1 MSNTESTLVS
11 VLRVCLP
18 RCPVAPETRWVG
30 CLRAIKRISAP
41 QQNEPGAKLHC
52 VFSARSD
59 ARRVYG
65 YILHI
70 CSITSPE
77 EEIKQKWSW
86 AHSTHSCTIHR
97 NINKNP
103 KMAKVKRS
111 CFFFFF
117 FQIWFSRCKN
127 TCLFGKEPDEMS
139 HHCDFSS
146 TRVKIC
152 DTKTIILTNCAL
164 CRHCV
169 GCQNNC
175 NGIYFTFPHRA
186 ALWHVNTTEIYV
198 TDICWVES
206 TGHMNELLV

>member
-1 MSNTESTLVS
+1 MGRLSPSHKEDIGAAAEWARCQTTLCILCSLRRSQGLRLHPSHVQHHLAWRGNKAEMKLSTFHTQLHNS
-11 VLRVCLP
+11 S
-18 RCPVAPETRWVG
+18 
-30 CLRAIKRISAP
+30 KY
-41 QQNEPGAKLHC
+41 QQKSQNGQSQKKL
-52 VFSARSD
+52 
-59 ARRVYG
+59 
-65 YILHI
+65 L
-70 CSITSPE
+70 
-77 EEIKQKWSW
+77 
-86 AHSTHSCTIHR
+86 
-97 NINKNP
+97 
-103 KMAKVKRS
+103 
-111 CFFFFF
+111 FFFFF